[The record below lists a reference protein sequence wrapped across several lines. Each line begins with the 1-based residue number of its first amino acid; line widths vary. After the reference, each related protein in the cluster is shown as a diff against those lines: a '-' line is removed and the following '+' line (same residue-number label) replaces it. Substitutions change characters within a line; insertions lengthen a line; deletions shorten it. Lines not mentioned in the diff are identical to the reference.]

1 MITTREF
8 LNMMLKTLLI
18 TLKAFI
24 QYKEKNQINIF
35 LNHFQ
40 VKRSF

>member
-24 QYKEKNQINIF
+24 QCKEKS
-35 LNHFQ
+35 
-40 VKRSF
+40 K